1 MMELFDK
8 VKNFFLGEPEEEYE
22 QSYDENYDEEYEN
35 EQEVS
40 NGSNVRSFGSGV
52 GGFSQRFGF
61 GSSSASSSASKRNS
75 ETAQQPSY
83 RTSYSS
89 SRSYNSGMDLN
100 RGTSN
105 KVLNINTNVN
115 MQVVIVTPK
124 TLEEAGE
131 ASLQLKSKVVI
142 LNLEGVEKENAQRI
156 TDFFSGA
163 CYALNGS
170 IQPVS
175 SRIFLVAPYDV
186 NISGQFRRELEAS
199 GIKLPSSSMWR

>member
-1 MMELFDK
+1 MIELFDK
-8 VKNFFLGEPEEEYE
+8 VKNFILGEPEEEYE
-22 QSYDENYDEEYEN
+22 EEYNDNYGEEYER

-40 NGSNVRSFGSGV
+40 NGGNVRPFSSGL
-52 GGFSQRFGF
+52 GGFTQKIGF
-61 GSSSASSSASKRNS
+61 GSSSSASKRTT
-75 ETAQQPSY
+75 EPQQSY
-83 RTSYSS
+83 RSSYSS
-89 SRSYNSGMDLN
+89 SRSYGSSMDLSRN
-100 RGTSN
+100 SSN

-163 CYALNGS
+163 CYALNGT

-175 SRIFLVAPYDV
+175 NRIFIVAPYDV

-199 GIKLPSSSMWR
+199 GIKLPNSAMWR

>member
-1 MMELFDK
+1 MIELFDK
-8 VKNFFLGEPEEEYE
+8 VKNFILGEPAEDFEEEGYDDNYGEDYE
-22 QSYDENYDEEYEN
+22 S

-40 NGSNVRSFGSGV
+40 NGSNVRSFG
-52 GGFSQRFGF
+52 GFTQKMGF
-61 GSSSASSSASKRNS
+61 GSSNSSAAKKNA
-75 ETAQQPSY
+75 EPQTSY
-83 RTSYSS
+83 RSSYTS
-89 SRSYNSGMDLN
+89 SRNYGSSMDMG
-100 RGTSN
+100 RTSSN
-105 KVLNINTNVN
+105 KVLNINTSVN

-163 CYALNGS
+163 CYALNGT

-175 SRIFLVAPYDV
+175 NRIFIVAPYDV

-199 GIKLPSSSMWR
+199 GIKLPGSAMWR